1 MCIESG
7 EKNYKQVYAVTYL
20 WYLFFTVSVLTG
32 ILKKNFI
39 ILDEIVY
46 KNYMYKNVL
55 ILTIVYT
62 IMDFF
67 ITDLFVINVQLAI
80 KVYYIYYIQR
90 LQAYTK
96 DLVCCVSFII

>member
-1 MCIESG
+1 
-7 EKNYKQVYAVTYL
+7 
-20 WYLFFTVSVLTG
+20 
-32 ILKKNFI
+32 
-39 ILDEIVY
+39 
-46 KNYMYKNVL
+46 MYKNVL